1 MKKSIVLL
9 VSLFFI
15 TAISALIIK
24 NLDDT
29 DSYIS
34 EQNSKFSKTQI
45 IFLINNIK
53 DEVSSVIALNN
64 ENEDKQKDYIKKYY
78 GIEFPLEI
86 KDARI
91 TFKLVPYEKENINM
105 MQDDDIEKQK
115 DLIELFYNNNVY
127 DFPYFLE
134 IYRERKEKYFK
145 DDNINSYKQI
155 DDILQDFMKKTYSNN
170 ILKIK
175 NSIGFFDFDQDKAEN
190 DEKYDYYELIVKINF
205 LKEFIKARYIL
216 NNEGKV
222 ENFELSFK

>member
-64 ENEDKQKDYIKKYY
+64 ETSYDQKYKI
-78 GIEFPLEI
+78 
-86 KDARI
+86 
-91 TFKLVPYEKENINM
+91 
-105 MQDDDIEKQK
+105 QK
-115 DLIELFYNNNVY
+115 SLPF
-127 DFPYFLE
+127 
-134 IYRERKEKYFK
+134 
-145 DDNINSYKQI
+145 
-155 DDILQDFMKKTYSNN
+155 
-170 ILKIK
+170 
-175 NSIGFFDFDQDKAEN
+175 
-190 DEKYDYYELIVKINF
+190 
-205 LKEFIKARYIL
+205 
-216 NNEGKV
+216 
-222 ENFELSFK
+222 

>member
-1 MKKSIVLL
+1 MQKSIVLL

-15 TAISALIIK
+15 SAISVLIIK

-53 DEVSSVIALNN
+53 DEVSNAIALNDTN
-64 ENEDKQKDYIKKYY
+64 ESKQKDYIKKYY

-86 KDARI
+86 ENAKI
-91 TFKLVPYEKENINM
+91 TFKLVPYTKVNINM
-105 MQDDDIEKQK
+105 IEESDIEKQK

-127 DFPYFLE
+127 DFPYFSE
-134 IYRERKEKYFK
+134 IYKERKEKYFK
-145 DDNINSYKQI
+145 NDNIYSYKQI
-155 DDILQDFMKKTYSNN
+155 DEILEDFMKKTYSNN
-170 ILKIK
+170 VLKIK
-175 NSIGFFDFDQDKAEN
+175 NKIGFFDFDQDKAEN
-190 DEKYDYYELIVKINF
+190 DEKYDYYELFVKIEF

-216 NNEGKV
+216 DKSGKV

>member
-1 MKKSIVLL
+1 ML

-91 TFKLVPYEKENINM
+91 TFKLVPYAKENINM
-105 MQDDDIEKQK
+105 LQDDDIEKQK

-127 DFPYFLE
+127 YFPYFFR
-134 IYRERKEKYFK
+134 YPCC
-145 DDNINSYKQI
+145 
-155 DDILQDFMKKTYSNN
+155 SNV
-170 ILKIK
+170 
-175 NSIGFFDFDQDKAEN
+175 SRSFEN
-190 DEKYDYYELIVKINF
+190 KGI
-205 LKEFIKARYIL
+205 
-216 NNEGKV
+216 
-222 ENFELSFK
+222 